1 MVFFG
6 VSRFVGE
13 KKAPALT
20 VSQLRMLLDVILPLR
35 SYTIAQMLALVSWIQ
50 TCNHRAYCSH
60 RQRRQASG

>member
-35 SYTIAQMLALVSWIQ
+35 RYTIAQMLALVS
-50 TCNHRAYCSH
+50 
-60 RQRRQASG
+60 